1 MGNES
6 SSKAGIHFVCSSCDA
21 TLGLIGH
28 LGPRSLSE
36 IPKNCRVCG
45 REITFN
51 VDPDLLKI
59 YAAKRL
65 YNE

>member
-1 MGNES
+1 MSSES

-21 TLGLIGH
+21 TLDHIGH
-28 LGPRSLSE
+28 LGLKSLSE

-51 VDPDLLKI
+51 VNPDLVKI

-65 YNE
+65 